1 MRKCLGARAG
11 AVAAWA
17 RCFAALSMT
26 VRYAALPKS
35 HEGLSLRSFA
45 FAFDAR
51 SPGLRRQ
58 AIVAAIVCALAL
70 ILVAPNFIGDAG
82 RRQWPAFLPAAKVA
96 LETERRHVTVELDLR
111 GMRTAYFG
119 SVANRARALL
129 AERGI
134 AIEPP
139 LSGPVGFEIRAATRA
154 LASAATAMLMPS
166 GGEVTLPDLPPLA
179 MIAADRG
186 VALVRFTL
194 SPAGLHA
201 LDARLTARAH
211 DQMRRQVACL
221 GLPGTEIIGSGRRF
235 SIVTPTFDD
244 GRGHRIRL
252 RC

>member
-1 MRKCLGARAG
+1 M
-11 AVAAWA
+11 
-17 RCFAALSMT
+17 RCFAF
-26 VRYAALPKS
+26 V
-35 HEGLSLRSFA
+35 
-45 FAFDAR
+45 FDAR

-58 AIVAAIVCALAL
+58 AIVAAIVCALAPVL
-70 ILVAPNFIGDAG
+70 TAPSFLGDG
-82 RRQWPAFLPAAKVA
+82 VRRHWPSFLPAGRVV
-96 LETERRHVTVELDLR
+96 LEGETRHADVELDLR
-111 GMRTAYFG
+111 HMRAAYFG

-194 SPAGLHA
+194 TPAGLRA

-211 DQMRRQVACL
+211 DLLRHHIVCL
-221 GLPGTEIIGSGRRF
+221 GLTEIEIVGRGPRF
-235 SIVTPTFDD
+235 RIVTPAGDD
-244 GRGHRIRL
+244 GRGHVIKP